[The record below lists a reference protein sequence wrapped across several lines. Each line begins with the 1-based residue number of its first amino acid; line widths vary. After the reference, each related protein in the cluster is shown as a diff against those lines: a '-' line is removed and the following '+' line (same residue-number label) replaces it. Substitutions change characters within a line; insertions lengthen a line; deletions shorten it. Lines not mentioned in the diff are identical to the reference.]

1 DLPPEVLDRVIRLE
15 AERMSKVDLSPA
27 EIAREREIVI
37 EGRLQAAEDDVDGQL
52 DELVYGQAFVAHP
65 YRWPIVGRMADLRA
79 ITPAAVTAFFAR
91 HYVPDRATVI
101 VTGRFDEGAALG
113 AIAAAYGS
121 LTGRAAEAPPPAVG
135 PE

>member
-1 DLPPEVLDRVIRLE
+1 AHLCEHLMFADTGGPSGPGEFDRRLEELGGNGNATTSYDFTTYVDDLPPEVLDRVIRLE

-37 EGRLQAAEDDVDGQL
+37 EERLQAAEDDVDGQL

-79 ITPAAVTAFFAR
+79 I
-91 HYVPDRATVI
+91 
-101 VTGRFDEGAALG
+101 
-113 AIAAAYGS
+113 
-121 LTGRAAEAPPPAVG
+121 
-135 PE
+135 